1 MFRLILENQQMYKFN
16 ELSCEM
22 ERDNST
28 TSCDNSDKNKH
39 DIFRKFNYFVY
50 VNSEIGEL
58 DSRIITTE
66 YISRAHRIH
75 M

>member
-1 MFRLILENQQMYKFN
+1 
-16 ELSCEM
+16 M